1 MMAVSLPSATES
13 MLRNPST
20 IPQRFTALLACLLFG
35 GISASR
41 SDAQAPPP
49 APAAPVAPATLN
61 RLFGEAEAAFGA
73 TPPDYATAVAKI
85 EELLKAL
92 GPNKDAPLELL
103 YFYLGLG
110 NLLGGK
116 PAEAEAAFTDCLK
129 RFPKGEY
136 ASRCYLGVGQ
146 ACILQDTPEKKERA
160 IIALTEAAKDPKYR
174 SEAGLALGKVYTS
187 LGKREEALVVFK
199 SLMGSDIRSPQQT
212 TAAVEVIGLLADTG
226 KLEDLILYLDRL
238 SNQAGIRD
246 AIAWYANQVI
256 VRGDEL
262 VGSGTPQGYEAA
274 LAIYSSVPPRSQ
286 ILEVQKTALNAQRRD
301 VKLLE
306 SRVAAD
312 KNKPLSQH
320 TNASELLNNMK
331 PAVVLA
337 EEALVAIEAK
347 TDLDAA
353 LLMRRGRCFYY
364 LERYEEAL
372 VCFRALRTKYGSAS
386 DAKPAAYA
394 EIVILNKLKNIPE
407 IKALCD
413 AYLRKYPDAENAEQV
428 GTLAGEVL
436 VQSGNWTEV
445 LNFYRDLEKK
455 FPKSENLDRYMF
467 FQGVALFQDGNFKE
481 STPIFT
487 KFLKDFPNSQS
498 LESALYY
505 VAMSNFLSN
514 NYKET
519 LKACKEYLSKF
530 PDGRYAGDV
539 RYRLAFIDFNDKEVD
554 QSDKI
559 IRDLN
564 SFLIQHPDDAA
575 AGSMLCLIGD
585 TYKKKKSDKPDEVAK
600 FEKLALEAY
609 KKAVW
614 TDTPDDVIQYAID
627 AATALLQ
634 ANKDWASIAALHG
647 EFLQQKPESALA
659 LLSAS
664 WVAKM
669 KAREGKG
676 EEAAEMLAV
685 ALKPRIGNPTSEQVE
700 YLIDELVKTLVPR
713 KKPSEID
720 ADAVDKQL
728 VEILTKAIGAQENPT
743 TNARLYYARA
753 RLAQLLRRPE
763 KSDQYLKGVATI
775 NAKDPSVLSPALLS
789 ASGDILLKLGMLD
802 EAEAMFKRLLDRY
815 KDGNFADAG
824 PVGLG
829 HIALA
834 RKQPDEALK
843 IFQNA
848 LDNNP
853 GMSRFKETTLGKL
866 EAMIALGQL
875 EDAQKLALDTAGD
888 KTFRGESAGK
898 ALILMG
904 HIYRKQ
910 AAKAAGTDA
919 KLELYKQAYGT
930 YNKVYGAYKSTPEV
944 CAEAG
949 WQAYETAIEMG
960 NKALADQM
968 IKALA
973 SEPKLANTARAK
985 KAVELAK

>member
-1 MMAVSLPSATES
+1 
-13 MLRNPST
+13 MLRKTPKTPAN
-20 IPQRFTALLACLLFG
+20 FTALFVFSLVATF
-35 GISASR
+35 SANR
-41 SDAQAPPP
+41 SEGQAPAPP
-49 APAAPVAPATLN
+49 APAVAVAPATLN
-61 RLFGEAEAAFGA
+61 RLLSEAEAAFGA
-73 TPPDYATAVAKI
+73 TPPDYAAAVAKI

-103 YFYLGLG
+103 YFNIGLG
-110 NLLGGK
+110 NLLGEK
-116 PAEAEAAFTDCLK
+116 PAEAEAAFTECLK

-136 ASRCYLGVGQ
+136 ASRCYLGVGK
-146 ACILQDTPEKKERA
+146 ACILQNTPEKKERA
-160 IIALTEAAKDPKYR
+160 IEALKQAALDPKYR
-174 SEAGLALGKVYTS
+174 SEAGLELGKVYTE
-187 LGKREEALVVFK
+187 LGKHDEALAVFK

-212 TAAVEVIGLLADTG
+212 TAAVEVIGLLADSG
-226 KLEDLILYLDRL
+226 KVEDLILYLDRL
-238 SNQAGIRD
+238 SNQAGIRE

-262 VGSGTPQGYEAA
+262 VGNANPQSYEAA
-274 LAIYSSVPPRSQ
+274 LVIYSSVPPREQ
-286 ILEVQKTALNAQRRD
+286 ILQTQKTALESQRRE

-306 SRVAAD
+306 NRVAAD

-320 TNASELLNNMK
+320 TNATELLNNLK
-331 PAVVLA
+331 PAVTLA
-337 EEALVAIEAK
+337 ETALKAIEEK

-364 LERYEEAL
+364 LERYEQAL
-372 VCFRALRTKYGSAS
+372 VCFRAMRTKYGKAS
-386 DAKPAAYA
+386 DAKAAAYA
-394 EIVILNKLKNIPE
+394 EIVILSKLKNIPE

-413 AYLRKYPDAENAEQV
+413 AYLSKYPDAENAEQV
-428 GTLAGEVL
+428 ATLAGEVL
-436 VQSGNWTEV
+436 IQSGNWTEV

-455 FPKSENLDRYMF
+455 FPKSENLDRYTF
-467 FQGVALFQDGNFKE
+467 FQGLALFQDGNFKE

-487 KFLKDFPNSQS
+487 RFLKDFPNSQS
-498 LESALYY
+498 NEGALYY
-505 VAMSNFLSN
+505 VAMSNFLTN

-530 PDGRYAGDV
+530 PDGRYAGDI
-539 RYRLAFIDFNDKEVD
+539 RYRLAFIDFNDKDID

-564 SFLIQHPDDAA
+564 AHLIQHPDDTA
-575 AGSMLCLIGD
+575 AGSMYCLIGD
-585 TYKKKKSDKPDEVAK
+585 TYKKKKSDKADEIAK

-614 TDTPDDVIQYAID
+614 SDSPDDVIQYAID

-634 ANKDWASIAALHG
+634 ANKDWAAIAALHG
-647 EFLQQKPESALA
+647 EFLQRKPESSLA

-676 EEAAEMLAV
+676 TEAAEMLAN

-700 YLIDELVKTLVPR
+700 FLIDELVKTLVPR

-728 VEILTKAIGAQENPT
+728 VEILTKAIGAQENLT

-753 RLAQLLRRPE
+753 RLAQLLRHPE
-763 KSDQYLKGVATI
+763 KADQYLKGVATI
-775 NAKDPSVLSPALLS
+775 NAKDPAVLSPALLS
-789 ASGDILLKLGMLD
+789 ASGDILLKLGDLD
-802 EAEAMFKRLLDRY
+802 GAEAMFKRLIDRY

-829 HIALA
+829 YIALA

-848 LDNNP
+848 LDTNP
-853 GMSRFKETTLGKL
+853 GMSRYKETTLGKL
-866 EAMIALGQL
+866 EALIAVGQL
-875 EDAQKLALDTAGD
+875 EEAEKLALATAGD

-904 HIYRKQ
+904 NIYRKQ
-910 AAKAAGTDA
+910 AAKAAGTEA
-919 KLELYKQAYGT
+919 KLELYKKAYGT
-930 YNKVYGAYKSTPEV
+930 YNRVYGAYKSSPEV

-949 WQAYETAIEMG
+949 WQAYETATEMG
-960 NKALADQM
+960 NSTLADQM

-985 KAVELAK
+985 KAVGLAK